1 VILLSPRGQRGF
13 SLVEVVI
20 TIGIVGFVVVG
31 ILGLFAL
38 GLRTGSE
45 SLETTKAANLSSLL
59 LNQRR
64 MVPIDGTNSPLL
76 SGFSLPD
83 LKESKSN
90 FDPSSSSITPVYVG
104 ADGYATNVAA
114 AEYALGYVVTKHARS
129 ASVYCL
135 LYWPPR
141 ADLTNAI
148 GRYEISTEIAVP

>member
-1 VILLSPRGQRGF
+1 MILLFPRGQRGF

-20 TIGIVGFVVVG
+20 AIGIVGFVVIG
-31 ILGLFAL
+31 ILGLFVV

-45 SLETTKAANLSSLL
+45 SLETTEAANLSSLL

-64 MVPIDGTNSPLL
+64 MVPIDGTNGPLL

-83 LKESKSN
+83 LEESKSN
-90 FDPSSSSITPVYVG
+90 FDSSSSSITPVYVG

-114 AEYALGYVVTKHARS
+114 AEYALGYIIRRNVRS